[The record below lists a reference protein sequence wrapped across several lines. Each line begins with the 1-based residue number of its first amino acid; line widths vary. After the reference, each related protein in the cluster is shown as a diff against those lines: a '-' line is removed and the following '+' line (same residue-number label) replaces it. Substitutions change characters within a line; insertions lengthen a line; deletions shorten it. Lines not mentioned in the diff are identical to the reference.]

1 MMNTIIFNK
10 KGFSLVEALVMMFV
24 ASVCIFVVWKV
35 YTLYIKVSL
44 ANPALFQASFLAE
57 EGIEAIKFMRDTKWD
72 NIATLT
78 LDTDYTLVFTGTAW
92 ATTTNTIWID
102 NKFDRRVRVSAV
114 YRDTSGNITTSG
126 TLDTN
131 TKKVVATVSWKKDS
145 ATTTRQIT
153 TYVNNI
159 FTN

>member
-1 MMNTIIFNK
+1 MNTIIFNK